1 LLCEGQ
7 AAAVLQLPAKP
18 ATAEEARDQVRV
30 SYVG

>member
-7 AAAVLQLPAKP
+7 AATVLLLPAKP
-18 ATAEEARDQVRV
+18 TTAEEARDKVRV